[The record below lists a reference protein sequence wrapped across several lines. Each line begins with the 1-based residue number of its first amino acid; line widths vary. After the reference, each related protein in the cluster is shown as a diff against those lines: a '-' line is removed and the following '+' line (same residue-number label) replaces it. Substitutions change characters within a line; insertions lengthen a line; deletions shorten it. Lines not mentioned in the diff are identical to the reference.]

1 MLDEKE
7 CRTLDLANRLQ
18 DMTEG
23 EWNRVKNLID
33 RRFESKKR
41 EMERQL
47 QLSFIKEDDLCLL
60 YTSDAADE

>member
-7 CRTLDLANRLQ
+7 RRTLDLANRLQ

-23 EWNRVKNLID
+23 EWGRVKNLID
-33 RRFESKKR
+33 RRFEAKKR

-47 QLSFIKEDDLCLL
+47 QLSFIKEDDFV
-60 YTSDAADE
+60 Y

>member
-47 QLSFIKEDDLCLL
+47 QLSFIKEDDLVH
-60 YTSDAADE
+60 

>member
-1 MLDEKE
+1 MLGEKE
-7 CRTLDLANRLQ
+7 LRTLDLANRLQ

-41 EMERQL
+41 EMEREL
-47 QLSFIKEDDLCLL
+47 QLSFIKEDDFV
-60 YTSDAADE
+60 Y

>member
-7 CRTLDLANRLQ
+7 RRTLDLANRLQ

-23 EWNRVKNLID
+23 EWNRVKTLID

-47 QLSFIKEDDLCLL
+47 KLSFIKEDDLVH
-60 YTSDAADE
+60 